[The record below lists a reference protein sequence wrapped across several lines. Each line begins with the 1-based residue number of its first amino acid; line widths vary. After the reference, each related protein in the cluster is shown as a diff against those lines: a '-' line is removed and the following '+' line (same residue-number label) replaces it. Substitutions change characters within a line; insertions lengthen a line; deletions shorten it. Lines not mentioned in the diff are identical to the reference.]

1 MPVLK
6 QKFCYPIYVLV
17 LLLFVATVSADGIQ
31 PIDVIQDAIDGALKI
46 LNDPKYADGAKV
58 DQLQREVWE
67 VIKDVFDYREIS
79 RRSLGRNWK
88 KFSSS
93 QKKEFVRVFSEFLKQ
108 NYLRKLKSEY
118 KDAAFEY
125 DDQDWLSKTQAA
137 VKTTLKR
144 QTVEISVIYRLLN
157 RNDRWRVYDVNIEG
171 VSMVKNYRSQFNEL
185 LSKESPDRLIERF
198 KKKLEKLKAI

>member
-1 MPVLK
+1 MN
-6 QKFCYPIYVLV
+6 QKFRTLIYTLV
-17 LLLFVATVSADGIQ
+17 LLLSAIMASADGIQ

-46 LNDPKYADGAKV
+46 LNDPKYADGKNV

-88 KFSSS
+88 KFSPT
-93 QKKEFVRVFSEFLKQ
+93 QKKEFVRVFSEFLKR

-118 KDAAFEY
+118 RDASFEY
-125 DDQDWLSKTQAA
+125 DDQVWLSEKQAA

-144 QTVEISVIYRLLN
+144 QTVEISVDYRLLK
-157 RNDRWRVYDVNIEG
+157 RNDRWRIYDVNIEG

-185 LSKESPDRLIERF
+185 LSKESPEQLIKRF
-198 KKKLEKLKAI
+198 KKRLEKLRAA